1 MKPVFKL
8 ISFIIAVALTTNV
21 SLVSASQIFVKGR
34 MFGHTCDIAV
44 NGISTPA
51 VATVKLPTISTSLL
65 DNLGDTA
72 GRTDFK
78 IELTNCSGTALSAAV
93 FFEAGAGVDP
103 ISGHLINT
111 GTATNVRLQ
120 LLDNT
125 AGNFV
130 VIKAGDSSQLD
141 AATPVPFDSMIA
153 GKATLAYAVEYIATD
168 SAGANPG
175 SVLGTVTYSID
186 YR

>member
-8 ISFIIAVALTTNV
+8 FAFIIAVALMTNV
-21 SLVSASQIFVKGR
+21 SLVSASQIFVQGR
-34 MFGHTCDIAV
+34 MLGHTCSIAV

-78 IELTNCSGTALSAAV
+78 IELTNCSGTAISAAV
-93 FFEAGAGVDP
+93 FFEAGAGVDSM
-103 ISGHLINT
+103 SGQLINT

-130 VIKAGDSSQLD
+130 VIKAGDSSQL
-141 AATPVPFDSMIA
+141 ANATPVPFDSMTA
-153 GKATLAYAVEYIATD
+153 GKATLPYAVEYIATD
-168 SAGANPG
+168 SVGATAGT
-175 SVLGTVTYSID
+175 VLGAVTYSIN